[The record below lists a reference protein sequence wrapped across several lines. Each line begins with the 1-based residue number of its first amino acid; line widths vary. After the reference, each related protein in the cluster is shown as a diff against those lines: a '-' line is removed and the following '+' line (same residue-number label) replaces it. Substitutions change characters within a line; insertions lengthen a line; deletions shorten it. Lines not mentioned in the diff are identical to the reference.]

1 MLQLCD
7 LQVPGGA
14 AGLYLLGRLHSLTD
28 NPTMA
33 TSCYQAALLRDPLL
47 WSAYEG
53 LCQLG
58 QISTLSTCLQTSFG
72 PRQ

>member
-1 MLQLCD
+1 MCH

-33 TSCYQAALLRDPLL
+33 TSCYQAALMRDPLL

-58 QISTLSTCLQTSFG
+58 QTFATFTCWQTLSG
-72 PRQ
+72 PQH